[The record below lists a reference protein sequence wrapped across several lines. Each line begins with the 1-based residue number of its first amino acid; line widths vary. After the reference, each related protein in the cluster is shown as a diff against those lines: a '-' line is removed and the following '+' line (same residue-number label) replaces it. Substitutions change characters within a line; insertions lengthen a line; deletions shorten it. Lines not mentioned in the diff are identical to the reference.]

1 MHSANG
7 HGPKRAVLYAR
18 VSTEEQAEEGYSL
31 PEQVRDLERY
41 AAANGYAVLGDP
53 IEDDGYSGRTMN
65 RPGLAR
71 VRELAEDGAFDVLL
85 VAKWNRLF
93 RRGAYQ
99 DLFVAEMKLAGVDVV
114 SLDGQKNDT
123 AAGRLFNRMMADF
136 SEYQRDDLLET
147 MQRGKRGRARAGKVV
162 PGRYV
167 PYGFDYDRDAGTYV
181 VNEPRMSVVRSVFRM
196 VGGEGWSL
204 YGVAKALRERGAPTP
219 ADVLAAREGKTPP
232 GNPWRHRA
240 LRLMIQNDVY
250 KPHDREELAALVS
263 PEVAARLDPERRYGV
278 QWYNRARYE
287 QTPDGEK
294 AVHVTPN
301 KREEWIAVPVPDA
314 GVPRELVEAAREAIE
329 DNPRPS
335 ANDARLWELSG
346 GILFCGHCGN
356 RMAVHSTRA
365 GARRY
370 HYYHCPKRRRSGV
383 VECRHGKHHRA
394 EELEAAVWAAISDY
408 LKGPGRLRA
417 DLERAVEIM
426 RQETRG
432 DPAREVRAWAERLAE
447 VDRKR
452 SGYLDLAA
460 EGIMVRDEL
469 RAKLAALDETRAA
482 AERELAAVR
491 DRAERLEEFEREAE
505 AVLEFYARLTP
516 KALDALA
523 PEERQ
528 QFYRVLG
535 LRVTAHQ
542 DAPPEIDGIFVVD
555 GPLGMPE
562 PLRDLDTASR
572 PRPRADPRDRRGQG
586 LHHPR
591 RRRVREAARARSQPR
606 TPRDIIPRG
615 RGWALEGADRQS

>member
-1 MHSANG
+1 MASANG
-7 HGPKRAVLYAR
+7 HGPKQAILYAR
-18 VSTEEQAEEGYSL
+18 VSTEDQAEEGYSL
-31 PEQVRDLERY
+31 PEQVRDLERH
-41 AAANGYAVLGDP
+41 AEAKGYAVLGEP

-71 VRELAEDGAFDVLL
+71 VRDLAADGAFDVLL

-99 DLFVAEMKLAGVDVV
+99 DLFIAEMKLAGVDVI

-147 MQRGKRGRARAGKVV
+147 MQRGKRGRARSGKIV
-162 PGRYV
+162 PGRFI
-167 PYGFDYDRDAGTYV
+167 PYGFDYDPEAGNYV
-181 VNEPRMSVVRSVFRM
+181 VNEYRMQIVRAVFRM
-196 VGGEGWSL
+196 VGSEGRSL
-204 YGVAKALRERGAPTP
+204 YHVAKALREQGAPTP
-219 ADVLAAREGKTPP
+219 ADVLAAREGKPPP

-240 LRLMIQNDVY
+240 LRLMILNDVY
-250 KPHDREELAALVS
+250 KPHSPGELEALVS
-263 PEVAARLDPERRYGV
+263 PEVAARLDPGERYGV

-301 KREEWIAVPVPDA
+301 KREDWIAVPVPDA
-314 GVPRELVEAAREAIE
+314 GIPGEWVEAAREAIK

-335 ANDARLWELSG
+335 ANDDRLWELSG
-346 GILFCGHCGN
+346 GILYCGECDN
-356 RMAVHSTRA
+356 RMAVHSTRSGRA
-365 GARRY
+365 GGRSY

-383 VECRHGKHHRA
+383 EECSHGKHHPA
-394 EELEAAVWAAISDY
+394 EALEAAIWATISDY
-408 LKGPGRLRA
+408 IKEPERLRA

-426 RQETRG
+426 RQEASG
-432 DPAREVRAWAERLAE
+432 DPAREARAWADRLAE

-460 EGIMVRDEL
+460 EGIMSRDEL
-469 RAKLAALDETRAA
+469 RAKLAALDETRVA

-491 DRAERLEEFEREAE
+491 DRAARLEEFEQEVE
-505 AVLEFYARLTP
+505 AVLEVYTRLTP
-516 KALDALA
+516 ETLDVLT

-542 DAPPEIDGIFVVD
+542 DAPPEIDGTFVTD
-555 GPLGMPE
+555 GPLRVLE
-562 PLRDLDTASR
+562 PFRSLDIAS
-572 PRPRADPRDRRGQG
+572 
-586 LHHPR
+586 LFMI
-591 RRRVREAARARSQPR
+591 S
-606 TPRDIIPRG
+606 
-615 RGWALEGADRQS
+615 